1 MTGWDAPTELVRVAI
16 VERHRA
22 VADGLAAL
30 LSAEP
35 GVEVV
40 AVVDDVDGLL
50 RAAVGGPPDVVVL
63 SDGSGTE
70 GAIRVR
76 RQWTGT
82 AVLWLSE
89 QERGGDG
96 QEESDEALLAAVEAG
111 VSGYLLK
118 ARPPSELVA
127 AVRAAA
133 RAEML
138 IPADRL
144 AALLVRR
151 RERSE
156 GARLVQDR
164 DRLLA
169 GLTPRER
176 DVLRLVAAGLDN
188 KSIARELSV
197 GTGTARS
204 HVQHVL
210 EKLGVHSKLE
220 AAALAVDRGL
230 LDAEP

>member
-16 VERHRA
+16 AERHRA

-35 GVEVV
+35 GVDVV
-40 AVVDDVDGLL
+40 AVAEDVDALL
-50 RAAVGGPPDVVVL
+50 AADPGEPPDVVVL
-63 SDGSGTE
+63 SDGLGTE
-70 GAIRVR
+70 AAIRVR

-82 AVLWLSE
+82 AVLWLSAR
-89 QERGGDG
+89 ERGGDV

-118 ARPPSELVA
+118 AWPAAELVA

-133 RAEML
+133 RGEML
-138 IPADRL
+138 IRADRL

-156 GARLVQDR
+156 RSGPAEDR

-169 GLTPRER
+169 RLTARER
-176 DVLRLVAAGLDN
+176 DVLRLVAEGLDN

-220 AAALAVDRGL
+220 AAALAVERGL
-230 LDAEP
+230 LDGET

>member
-16 VERHRA
+16 AERHRA

-35 GVEVV
+35 GVDVV
-40 AVVDDVDGLL
+40 AVAEDVDALL
-50 RAAVGGPPDVVVL
+50 AADPGEPPDVVVL
-63 SDGSGTE
+63 SDGLGTE
-70 GAIRVR
+70 AAIRVR

-82 AVLWLSE
+82 AVLWLSAR
-89 QERGGDG
+89 ERGGDV

-118 ARPPSELVA
+118 AWPAAELVA

-133 RAEML
+133 RGEML
-138 IPADRL
+138 IRADRL

-156 GARLVQDR
+156 RCGPAEDR

-169 GLTPRER
+169 RLTARER
-176 DVLRLVAAGLDN
+176 DVLRLVAEGLDN

-220 AAALAVDRGL
+220 AAALAVERGL
-230 LDAEP
+230 LDGET